1 MLRIML
7 IAKKRM
13 QEGNIRIKRTLVRK
27 KYEHLFYADKTQN
40 AVNTPFA
47 AFVIYERLFIS
58 NIFLTLTLFFE
69 SCAKR

>member
-27 KYEHLFYADKTQN
+27 KYEHLFYADKTYYLHEIDASQEKL
-40 AVNTPFA
+40 VFTGF
-47 AFVIYERLFIS
+47 FDVLETK
-58 NIFLTLTLFFE
+58 IF
-69 SCAKR
+69 SVKP

>member
-27 KYEHLFYADKTQN
+27 KYEHLFYADKTECFLSRRRFVCGFFCFSATN
-40 AVNTPFA
+40 FAVSICMKIQIVGN
-47 AFVIYERLFIS
+47 
-58 NIFLTLTLFFE
+58 
-69 SCAKR
+69 